1 MDNLN
6 VDKLKTILADFIK
19 LSIAVDNDV
28 VKKVV
33 YNQLVTKVN
42 VIDTKI
48 PSASELVTKLQY
60 DSDKKD
66 LE

>member
-1 MDNLN
+1 M
-6 VDKLKTILADFIK
+6 
-19 LSIAVDNDV
+19 DNDV

-48 PSASELVTKLQY
+48 PSASELVTKLHY

>member
-1 MDNLN
+1 M
-6 VDKLKTILADFIK
+6 
-19 LSIAVDNDV
+19 DNDV

-60 DSDKKD
+60 DTDKKD